1 MPTPLSIQ
9 FFIITIVSEHLNIMS
24 NTNRISA
31 TDIKRMSVNESISL
45 NGVDR
50 SEVAT
55 ITSAITN
62 NNPGYEYNVTKN
74 RRGEVIVT
82 RVVPENMYNRAQYI
96 SSINKTTLVRALKQ
110 NNNVK
115 TRTGEALGVS
125 ARTIGR
131 LMQRHG
137 I

>member
-1 MPTPLSIQ
+1 
-9 FFIITIVSEHLNIMS
+9 MS
-24 NTNRISA
+24 NTNRISSA
-31 TDIKRMSVNESISL
+31 DIKRMSVNESITIT
-45 NGVDR
+45 GVDR

-55 ITSAITN
+55 IASAITN

-74 RRGEVIVT
+74 RRGEVIVK

-110 NNNVK
+110 NNNIK
-115 TRTGEALGVS
+115 TRTGAALGVS

-131 LMQRHG
+131 LMERHG
-137 I
+137 L

>member
-1 MPTPLSIQ
+1 
-9 FFIITIVSEHLNIMS
+9 
-24 NTNRISA
+24 
-31 TDIKRMSVNESISL
+31 MSVNESITLS
-45 NGVDR
+45 GVDR

-55 ITSAITN
+55 ITSAVTN

-74 RRGEVIVT
+74 RRGEITIT

-96 SSINKTTLVRALKQ
+96 SSINKTTLVRTLKQ

>member
-1 MPTPLSIQ
+1 MSIQ

>member
-1 MPTPLSIQ
+1 
-9 FFIITIVSEHLNIMS
+9 MS
-24 NTNRISA
+24 NTNRISS
-31 TDIKRMSVNESISL
+31 TDIKKMSVNESITI
-45 NGVDR
+45 NGADR
-50 SEVAT
+50 SEVANV
-55 ITSAITN
+55 TSAVTN

-74 RRGEVIVT
+74 RKGDVIVK

-96 SSINKTTLVRALKQ
+96 SSINKTTLSRTLKQ

-115 TRTGEALGVS
+115 TRAGEALGVS

-131 LMQRHG
+131 LMQRYG